1 MSKNETKRKGKVLV
15 TIAIIFA
22 VLVVIG
28 VGGAIACTSA
38 ERKEDSSLSIAAI
51 DFKMLN
57 DGTYTGEYEG
67 MVGKMRSN
75 KVQVTVSSGKV
86 TGIKL
91 LKENLEKRPP
101 EFTDELFNRV
111 IETQSLQVDLMDG
124 ATITSKA
131 YLKSVERALFKAQK
145 QQ

>member
-1 MSKNETKRKGKVLV
+1 MIGKV
-15 TIAIIFA
+15 
-22 VLVVIG
+22 
-28 VGGAIACTSA
+28 
-38 ERKEDSSLSIAAI
+38 
-51 DFKMLN
+51 
-57 DGTYTGEYEG
+57 
-67 MVGKMRSN
+67 RSN

-101 EFTDELFNRV
+101 EFTDELFRRV
-111 IETQSLQVDLMDG
+111 IKAQSLQMELMKG
-124 ATITSKA
+124 AAITSKA